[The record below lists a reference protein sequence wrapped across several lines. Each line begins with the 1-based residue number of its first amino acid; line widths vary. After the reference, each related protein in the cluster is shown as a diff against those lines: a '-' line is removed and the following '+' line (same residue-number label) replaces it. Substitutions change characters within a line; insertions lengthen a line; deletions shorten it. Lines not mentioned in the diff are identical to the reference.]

1 MRMAARD
8 REAEA
13 ASNARMCAHVR
24 VFAHACL
31 RACVLA
37 FLRVC
42 LRLNKTQHANDA
54 SLGMSS
60 TLSTLSAFTNV
71 KVKDVKD
78 EFHQENCLFLAFR
91 KKVGYTRIIH
101 PPIVRPTDTPSYIE
115 KCEDASTNCV

>member
-1 MRMAARD
+1 MKEPPARVRMAARD

-31 RACVLA
+31 RVCVLA

-42 LRLNKTQHANDA
+42 LRLNKTQHPNDA

-91 KKVGYTRIIH
+91 KKQVTHGSSIH
-101 PPIVRPTDTPSYIE
+101 PSSDRRTHPHI
-115 KCEDASTNCV
+115 

>member
-1 MRMAARD
+1 MAARD

-42 LRLNKTQHANDA
+42 LRLNKTQHVNDA

-78 EFHQENCLFLAFR
+78 EFHQENCLFLATAVAAAKIQHSLQFHQQR
-91 KKVGYTRIIH
+91 TNIQKRIDRWCHLTR
-101 PPIVRPTDTPSYIE
+101 RTR
-115 KCEDASTNCV
+115 N